1 VRPVLLLIC
10 PKPPPTMI
18 QARQTNA
25 SPSARTSNRVLF
37 VENSRFFP
45 QMVAEAIGERLA
57 LQVSIAGSLAEAA
70 RLIKSEGPFL
80 LTLTGL
86 VLPDADHEKIIEF
99 FMSRQLP
106 TVVVS
111 GVFDE
116 DVRQHILDR
125 PVIDYVLKNAPGAV
139 DYLVWL
145 VQRLDRN
152 REITALV
159 VDDSPSA
166 RQNMGGLLAMY
177 GFRVIEAG
185 SGQEGL
191 EAIARESSIR
201 LVIADHQMPEMDG
214 IEFTRR
220 LRADHPRD
228 RMSVI
233 GVSGIGA
240 SSPVAQFLKNGAND
254 FLHKPFSRE
263 EFFCRVSQNVDNL
276 DLIGSL
282 QDLATKDFLTGLSN
296 RRHFFERGNQLFD
309 QARSSARKLNVAMLD
324 IDHFK
329 KINDTWGHDAGDA
342 ALRAVA
348 NAVARFARPQD
359 VVSRFG
365 GEEFCI
371 IAPDLRDTEAEFFFE
386 GLRARIE
393 ALQIEFAGEAIPVT
407 TSVGV
412 CIGRRPSLD
421 QMISEAD
428 RVLYLAKAGGRN
440 RVEVSRI
447 DVARET

>member
-1 VRPVLLLIC
+1 MSVAEASASSRSSTNHVLI
-10 PKPPPTMI
+10 
-18 QARQTNA
+18 
-25 SPSARTSNRVLF
+25 

-45 QMVAEAIGERLA
+45 QMVAEAIGERLSVP
-57 LQVSIAGSLAEAA
+57 VSTASSLAEAD
-70 RLIKSEGPFL
+70 RMIREHGPFM
-80 LTLTGL
+80 LTMTGL
-86 VLPDADHEKIIEF
+86 VLPDGDHEDIINF
-99 FMSRQLP
+99 FLTRQMP

-116 DVRQHILDR
+116 EVREHILDR
-125 PVIDYVLKNAPGAV
+125 PIIDYVLKNAPGAV
-139 DYLVWL
+139 EYLVWL

-152 REITALV
+152 RQVTALV

-166 RQNMGGLLAMY
+166 RQNMGGLLALY

-185 SGQEGL
+185 SGIEGL
-191 EAIARESSIR
+191 QAIAADSSIR
-201 LVIADHQMPEMDG
+201 LVIVDHQMPEMDG

-220 LRADHPRD
+220 LRAGHPRD
-228 RMSVI
+228 RMAVI
-233 GVSGIGA
+233 GVSGIGH

-282 QDLATKDFLTGLSN
+282 QDLATKDFLTGLAN
-296 RRHFFERGNQLFD
+296 RRHFFDRGAQLFE
-309 QARSSARKLNVAMLD
+309 QAGNAGRRLSLAMLD
-324 IDHFK
+324 IDLFK
-329 KINDTWGHDAGDA
+329 KINDTWGHDGGDA

-348 NAVARFARPQD
+348 HLVGRFARPQD
-359 VVSRFG
+359 VVARFG

-371 IAPDLRDTEAEFFFE
+371 LAPDLGDTEAEYFFE

-393 ALQIEFAGEAIPVT
+393 ALQVEFGGQHIPLT
-407 TSVGV
+407 TSIGV
-412 CIGRRPSLD
+412 CIGRRESLD
-421 QMISEAD
+421 AMISEAD

-440 RVEVSRI
+440 RVEI
-447 DVARET
+447 ARKQR